1 MRIVIIATEASGDFL
16 GSELIKVIRLKKKNV
31 VIKGIGGP
39 LMIDS
44 MFESWV
50 SISKFN
56 AIGIYEVLIR
66 IFKFIK
72 LIKFIEKKIRNFQP
86 DIIISIDSPSFNYRL
101 LKKLSDLKRNDTKF
115 IHYVAP
121 TVWAWKSFRA
131 KLFANLY
138 HKLFVL
144 FKFEKKYFIKHKL
157 ETFVVGHQVFFKI
170 IHISRKKKKII
181 FLLGSRT
188 SEIKN
193 NIKEFS
199 LLIENII
206 PKYEN
211 FSFYILTFKNHLNY
225 FSELKNKFKKIQIV
239 TDTNEKQKIMSES
252 FLAVAASGTVT
263 LELAKFHVP
272 MIVVYKTHF
281 ITKLIIKLLVK
292 VKYACLINIFF
303 EKLIIPEFLFNN
315 FTHKKVLPKFRD
327 LVENKLKREEQ
338 IKYLE
343 VFSSKMLIKNK
354 NPAEIIVDSIF

>member
-1 MRIVIIATEASGDFL
+1 M
-16 GSELIKVIRLKKKNV
+16 
-31 VIKGIGGP
+31 
-39 LMIDS
+39 
-44 MFESWV
+44 
-50 SISKFN
+50 
-56 AIGIYEVLIR
+56 
-66 IFKFIK
+66 
-72 LIKFIEKKIRNFQP
+72 
-86 DIIISIDSPSFNYRL
+86 
-101 LKKLSDLKRNDTKF
+101 LKKLSDLKRNNTIF

-121 TVWAWKSFRA
+121 TVWAWKSYRA

-157 ETFVVGHQVFFKI
+157 KTFVVGHQAFFKRKQ
-170 IHISRKKKKII
+170 ISRKKNKII

-263 LELAKFHVP
+263 LELAKFHIP

-281 ITKLIIKLLVK
+281 ITKLIIKLLVR
-292 VKYACLINIFF
+292 VKYACFINIFF

-315 FTHKKVLPKFRD
+315 FTHKKVLPIFRD
-327 LVENKLKREEQ
+327 LVENKISREEQ
-338 IKYLE
+338 IKYLK

-354 NPAEIIVDSIF
+354 NPAKIIVDSIF